1 MTSSKNAPFS
11 WKWVIASMVIFICFE
26 LVLGGLLGT
35 FVAGKF
41 TSLSLRFAL
50 QGLLNLVS
58 YFLGGIFIGAISP
71 RVRIDEPA
79 AGAFLSVAIMLSL
92 ALFTPYSFI
101 HFSLTKLI
109 FGGGIAFVLALLGAR
124 LGEKLTGRI

>member
-1 MTSSKNAPFS
+1 MNTNNRQPFS
-11 WKWVIASMVIFICFE
+11 WKWVFASMVVFVCFE
-26 LVLGGLLGT
+26 LVLGGLVGRV
-35 FVAGKF
+35 VAGSYR
-41 TSLSLRFAL
+41 SLSLNFAL

-58 YFLGGIFIGAISP
+58 YFLGGLFIGVVSP

-79 AGAFLSVAIMLSL
+79 AGAFLSVALMLTL

-101 HFSLTKLI
+101 HFSLVKLLL
-109 FGGGIAFVLALLGAR
+109 GGAIAFALALAGAR